1 MVKSERSLNFVK
13 ALEFTLP
20 WECGRKK
27 DGSLDDIVHYYDK
40 ALPTKYGIWQ
50 GANPDLDVPN
60 LTLDEAI
67 EVYKDRYWLC
77 YLHKKPVYA
86 NLDSVEIG
94 LAVALF
100 DTGVNVGEGR
110 AWGWCRQSLQDK
122 DPTKGLLAQRGVHYA
137 KLKATGDPNYTKNFN
152 GWMRRLN
159 DLKKYVDVL
168 RASHH

>member
-27 DGSLDDIVHYYDK
+27 DGSLDDIVHYLDK
-40 ALPTKYGIWQ
+40 GLPTKYGIWA
-50 GANPDLDVPN
+50 GANPDLDVPK

-77 YLHKKPVYA
+77 YLHKRPVYA

-94 LAVALF
+94 LAVTLF
-100 DTGVNVGEGR
+100 DSGVNVGENR
-110 AWGWCRQSLQDK
+110 AWGWCRQVLEDK
-122 DPTKGLLAQRGVHYA
+122 DPAQSLIRLREAHYA
-137 KLKATGDPNYTKNFN
+137 KLKSSQPQNYK
-152 GWMRRLN
+152 GWMNRTN